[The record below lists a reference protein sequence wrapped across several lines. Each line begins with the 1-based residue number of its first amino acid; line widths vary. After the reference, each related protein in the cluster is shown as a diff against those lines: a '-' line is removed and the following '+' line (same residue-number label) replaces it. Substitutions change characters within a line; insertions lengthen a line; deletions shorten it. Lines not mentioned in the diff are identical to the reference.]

1 MNSEKRV
8 LFYLTAALLL
18 RLVSLLTFGFI
29 DSGGGSDTVT
39 YLSLARNLFSG
50 LGYTEF
56 GLPHTVHHP
65 FYPVLIGLFW
75 KATGNLL
82 FAGQLV
88 STLAGAFLVVPVYFL
103 AKFLF
108 GRRTAFY
115 SGLLAALFPVLV
127 YGSTEPFSESL
138 YTFLLVSGAA
148 VFWIAVSR
156 KTVFPMAGAGL
167 LIGLAYLTHPAGV
180 VFIQLFVFYLLIAQ
194 FFSIKTRWRTLIL
207 RAGFLLAGFAVACL
221 PFWVYLHNVT
231 GRWQLSGSSHYQD
244 LTLRLDQARGVEE
257 GKVIFEHMEL
267 LFHPDPAAPPR
278 EGMGL
283 TELAIRHPDQLLE
296 IIKFNLEDG
305 LKEARKT
312 AGFLGI
318 PPRLLYLLLGV
329 GVLFLAVGFV
339 GRGKG
344 PEVSFLG
351 LLFLPALAFI
361 IVTIE
366 HRYFYPF
373 IPLGLVALSRVIA
386 GRREKA
392 VASGSRFR
400 RTAFG
405 IFIAVLVFLMLAG
418 DLGVIVRKWKKRGIP
433 YEYKL
438 MGEWMKEEIGGIED
452 ERVMMFRLGV
462 SYYAGCDW
470 NVFFWGEYPE
480 LSDYLAER
488 GIKYVVI
495 DEYKLRMLHP
505 DLWFLLTAVHLPDGF
520 TTVKEFEFDGRKIR
534 LLRFIPPAPSA
545 S

>member
-1 MNSEKRV
+1 MKKEKRI
-8 LFYLTAALLL
+8 LFYLVAAALLL
-18 RLVSLLTFGFI
+18 RLISLITFGFI

-50 LGYTEF
+50 LGYTEC

-65 FYPVLIGLFW
+65 FYPVLIGVFW
-75 KATGNLL
+75 KATGDLL

-88 STLAGAFLVVPVYFL
+88 STLAGAFLVVPVYFRG
-103 AKFLF
+103 KFLF
-108 GRRTAFY
+108 GKRTAFY
-115 SGLLAALFPVLV
+115 SGLLTALFPVLV

-148 VFWIAVSR
+148 VFWVAVKK
-156 KTVFPMAGAGL
+156 KTVYPLAAAGI

-180 VFIQLFVFYLLIAQ
+180 VFIQLFVCYLLIAQ
-194 FFSIKTRWRTLIL
+194 FFSIKTRWRTFIL
-207 RAGFLLAGFAVACL
+207 RAALLLAGFAVACL

-244 LTLRLDQARGVEE
+244 LTLRLDQARGAEE

-267 LFHPDPAAPPR
+267 LFHPDPAAPTR

-283 TELAIRHPDQLLE
+283 TELAWRHPDQLLE

-329 GVLFLAVGFV
+329 GLIFLGVSFV

-351 LLFLPALAFI
+351 LLFLPAIAFI

-373 IPLGLVALSRVIA
+373 IPLSLVALSRIVA
-386 GRREKA
+386 DRRDKIL
-392 VASGSRFR
+392 ASGSRFQKVV
-400 RTAFG
+400 FG
-405 IFIAVLVFLMLAG
+405 VFIAALVFLMLAG

-438 MGEWMKEEIGGIED
+438 MGEWMKEEIDGIEG
-452 ERVMMFRLGV
+452 EKVMMFRLGV

-470 NVFFWGEYPE
+470 NVFFWGEYPD
-480 LSDYLAER
+480 LNDYLVER
-488 GIKYVVI
+488 GIEYVVI
-495 DEYKLRMLHP
+495 DDYKLRMLHP
-505 DLWFLLTAVHLPDGF
+505 DLRFLLTADYLPDGF
-520 TTVKEFEFDGRKIR
+520 ATVKEFEFDGRKIR
-534 LLRFIPPAPSA
+534 LLRFTPPAL
-545 S
+545 